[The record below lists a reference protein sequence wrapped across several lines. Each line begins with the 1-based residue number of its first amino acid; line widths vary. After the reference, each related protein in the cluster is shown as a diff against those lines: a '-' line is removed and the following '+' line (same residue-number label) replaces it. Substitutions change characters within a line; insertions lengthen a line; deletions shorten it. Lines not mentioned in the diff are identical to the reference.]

1 MTYFAWDSITE
12 ASHFHGA
19 SATVLVMYKTITY
32 INSCVTIVSPFS
44 VWLRRKAL
52 ADCLQQMTTLE
63 HVFHHSVG
71 IKRNFKSMYIRLA
84 SVVFLIVSV
93 TGCVTIYDF
102 TQVPK
107 ESVSLMNIFSV
118 TILIHYP
125 LIVTL
130 LLDLNFC
137 VRAGYLRRKFRDLNR
152 ILPRLAENL
161 FTSCCNKKRKI
172 KGAKMVHKIDRAETA
187 HSTRDVSDL
196 LSEIR
201 KAYSE
206 LCKLTRTV
214 NYAFGIQNLLSM
226 GISFVVVTG
235 MLYTICRALSLGGLT
250 YATVRNIISATLWS
264 GIYILKILVISHIC
278 WRTGNEARRTGKL
291 IYDLLESRVDKN
303 LQNEIEA
310 FSVQIIQ
317 HPIEFNAHGFFTLD
331 FTLVQSMIAS
341 VSTYLVILLQLSP
354 SNGQI

>member
-1 MTYFAWDSITE
+1 MTYFAWDLITE

-32 INSCVTIVSPFS
+32 INSCVTIISPFS

-63 HVFHHSVG
+63 HMFHHSIGV
-71 IKRNFKSMYIRLA
+71 KREYKFMYIRLA
-84 SVVFLIVSV
+84 NAVFLIVAV
-93 TGCVTIYDF
+93 TVCVTIYDF

-107 ESVSLMNIFSV
+107 DSVSLMETLSV

-130 LLDLNFC
+130 LMDLNFC
-137 VRAGYLRRKFRDLNR
+137 VKAGYLRRKFRDLNA
-152 ILPRLAENL
+152 ILLRLGEILLTNG
-161 FTSCCNKKRKI
+161 SNKKRKI
-172 KGAKMVHKIDRAETA
+172 EGLWVVHKTDSPQTE
-187 HSTRDVSDL
+187 HSSRDVSES

-214 NYAFGIQNLLSM
+214 NFAFGIQNLLSM
-226 GISFVVVTG
+226 GISFIVITG

-264 GIYILKILVISHIC
+264 VIYILKILVISHIC
-278 WRTGNEARRTGKL
+278 WRTGKEARRTGKL
-291 IYDLLESRVDKN
+291 IYDLLESRADKN
-303 LQNEIEA
+303 LQTEIEA

-317 HPIEFNAHGFFTLD
+317 HPIEFSAHGFFTLD
-331 FTLVQSMIAS
+331 FTLVQGMIGS
-341 VSTYLVILLQLSP
+341 ISTYLVILMQLSP
-354 SNGQI
+354 SNGQT